1 MSCVGPAG
9 QEDVLGDREGG
20 RVETPVQ
27 SLGQAAVGWVGDGG
41 GDRGFAYDESRVRMN
56 GESDLGEADGEDSE
70 SEEGGPGPP
79 LIEFFFRLSFIS
91 SLR

>member
-1 MSCVGPAG
+1 MCWGIGKAGEWKHRCNPSVRPLWGGWATEAVIEVLRTTRVGCVGT
-9 QEDVLGDREGG
+9 E
-20 RVETPVQ
+20 RVTSE
-27 SLGQAAVGWVGDGG
+27 
-41 GDRGFAYDESRVRMN
+41 
-56 GESDLGEADGEDSE
+56 EADGEDSE